1 MQARPFSMHHPRPS
15 RPPGFPPNFSRGNDV
30 SSGSKS
36 GSAPTTKRIPLGHP
50 YPRNMS
56 GSGYWMPPAYR
67 PPLPP
72 PSCPPVSVYQ
82 AVVEENRMR
91 QPPPFPL
98 YGGNMDAQLKPDD
111 LVKEGELKDIMK
123 GISKEHCIRILV
135 EAACVHSEIERV
147 ITETDLEMSRLRR
160 LIVRNIAFKTS
171 TVSFT
176 NYFRTQGDVTEAV
189 IAKSDQGESRGF
201 GFVTFADAASATR
214 LLHRHLALDGR
225 QLFVR
230 LAADPEELDLD
241 SKLSQRKLFVRNL
254 SMNTT
259 KKSLRASFVKF
270 GLMEECIIVG
280 EIGDE
285 TPRYGYVLFK
295 TTHSAQKA
303 LVENPKTIDGCMCY
317 INQGSLGTQKLL

>member
-111 LVKEGELKDIMK
+111 LVKEGVTTLDLASVLTVTMHMQELKDIMK
-123 GISKEHCIRILV
+123 GISKEHCIRI
-135 EAACVHSEIERV
+135 
-147 ITETDLEMSRLRR
+147 
-160 LIVRNIAFKTS
+160 
-171 TVSFT
+171 
-176 NYFRTQGDVTEAV
+176 
-189 IAKSDQGESRGF
+189 
-201 GFVTFADAASATR
+201 
-214 LLHRHLALDGR
+214 
-225 QLFVR
+225 
-230 LAADPEELDLD
+230 
-241 SKLSQRKLFVRNL
+241 
-254 SMNTT
+254 
-259 KKSLRASFVKF
+259 
-270 GLMEECIIVG
+270 
-280 EIGDE
+280 
-285 TPRYGYVLFK
+285 
-295 TTHSAQKA
+295 
-303 LVENPKTIDGCMCY
+303 
-317 INQGSLGTQKLL
+317 